1 MESGAIFITTAV
13 LVTLWVAP
21 AYGGNLDY
29 KVVFMADTGFYL
41 CRIYRGNTNHE
52 PIEGDGVVPASN
64 CRYTVSK
71 NSDGTYSFLADNNLY
86 IGRVYRD
93 SVFALEAYYWYLDA
107 STKFNVIN
115 HGSAKIS
122 LQSSYSLSYVRRVN
136 RRGGYNPVEV
146 SGNSAED
153 VLAQFTVE
161 YLELDG
167 KSYERACFD
176 VQELL

>member
-13 LVTLWVAP
+13 LVTLWAAP

-41 CRIYRGNTNHE
+41 CRIHKENPQHD

-64 CRYTVSK
+64 CRYTVLK
-71 NSDGTYSFLADNNLY
+71 NSDGTYSFKADNDLY
-86 IGRVYRD
+86 LGRVHRNN
-93 SVFALEAYYWYLDA
+93 VFALEAYYSNIGL
-107 STKFNVIN
+107 STKFYIVS
-115 HGSAKIS
+115 HGSAKVS
-122 LQSSYSLSYVRRVN
+122 LLESSSVTYVRRVN
-136 RRGGYNPVEV
+136 HGGGYNPVEV
-146 SGNSAED
+146 SGNSPWD

-167 KSYERACFD
+167 KSFERACFD
-176 VQELL
+176 VQQLL